1 MKRVKAKRKA
11 EKKYLKAIAKQSC
24 DNGYTVRK
32 DLIFMKIT
40 NIVDYLASKAKASED
55 EKGYVTIQET
65 VYRIN
70 DNYTYSYFTEYKEAL
85 EHYTNN
91 LYTTICILESDVAVA
106 SGALQLDRIEVDY
119 YDNVLSARDIYKCLT
134 SQDITIYE
142 FEYKK

>member
-1 MKRVKAKRKA
+1 MR
-11 EKKYLKAIAKQSC
+11 
-24 DNGYTVRK
+24 
-32 DLIFMKIT
+32 IT

-70 DNYTYSYFTEYKEAL
+70 DNYTYSYYTEYKEAL

-91 LYTTICILESDVAVA
+91 LNIITMNFILEKEVAVE
-106 SGALQLDRIEVDY
+106 SGVLQLDRIDVDY
-119 YDNVLSARDIYKCLT
+119 YDNALNARDIHKCLT
-134 SQDITIYE
+134 NQDITIYE